1 MRKISIIAA
10 LGVLMLTQCQQGPSR
25 QELMTSNDSLQRVV
39 VQKDSAI
46 YAIMGTFSSIEDN
59 LQAIKDKENVIAMTT
74 TSNESRQTR
83 EERINED
90 IQLIYNMLQENRE
103 QVNNLQAQLKKANVK
118 NSELQQMIASLE
130 SRIQEKDAE
139 ILRLTEELQASNF
152 KIEGL
157 SALANSLQHRL
168 DSLRNEDALKNA
180 TIEGQDE
187 ALNTAYYIIGSEKEL
202 KELGVLDKRGQFA
215 IGSKKARKDFD
226 NSVFTSIDIREQ
238 TSFDLNGAKK
248 ARVVTAH
255 PLDSYTIYGQKPVD
269 SLVVNNYYKFWSSS
283 KYLVIVVNN

>member
-180 TIEGQDE
+180 TIEGQD
-187 ALNTAYYIIGSEKEL
+187 
-202 KELGVLDKRGQFA
+202 
-215 IGSKKARKDFD
+215 
-226 NSVFTSIDIREQ
+226 
-238 TSFDLNGAKK
+238 
-248 ARVVTAH
+248 
-255 PLDSYTIYGQKPVD
+255 
-269 SLVVNNYYKFWSSS
+269 
-283 KYLVIVVNN
+283 

>member
-1 MRKISIIAA
+1 MRKISFIAA
-10 LGVLMLTQCQQGPSR
+10 LGILTLTQCQQGPSR
-25 QELMTSNDSLQRVV
+25 QELMTSNDSLQRIV

-59 LQAIKDKENVIAMTT
+59 LQAIKDKENIIALTAT
-74 TSNESRQTR
+74 GAETRQTR

-90 IQLIYNMLQENRE
+90 IQLIYNMLQQNRE
-103 QVNNLQAQLKKANVK
+103 QVNNLQAKLKKANVK

-139 ILRLTEELQASNF
+139 ILQLTEELQASNL

-157 SALANSLQHRL
+157 SALAGSLQHRL
-168 DSLRNEDALKNA
+168 DSLRNEDDLKNA

-202 KELGVLDKRGQFA
+202 KELGVLDKKGNFA
-215 IGSKKARKDFD
+215 VGSKKARKDFD
-226 NSVFTSIDIREQ
+226 NSVFTRIDIREQ
-238 TSFDLNGAKK
+238 TSFNLNGAKK
-248 ARVVTAH
+248 AKVVTAH

-269 SLVVNNYYKFWSSS
+269 SLVVNNYYKFWNSS
-283 KYLVIVVNN
+283 KYLVIVVN

>member
-10 LGVLMLTQCQQGPSR
+10 LGMLMFTQCQQGPSR
-25 QELMTSNDSLQRVV
+25 QELLTSNDSLQRVV

-59 LQAIKDKENVIAMTT
+59 LQAIKDKENIIALTAT
-74 TSNESRQTR
+74 GTETRQTR
-83 EERINED
+83 EEKINED
-90 IQLIYNMLQENRE
+90 IQLIYNMLQQNRE
-103 QVNNLQAQLKKANVK
+103 QVNNLQAKLKKANVK

-139 ILRLTEELQASNF
+139 ILHLTEELQASNL

-157 SALANSLQHRL
+157 SALAGSLQHRL
-168 DSLRNEDALKNA
+168 DSLRNEDDLKNA

-202 KELGVLDKRGQFA
+202 KDLGVLDKKGNFA
-215 IGSKKARKDFD
+215 VGSKKARKDFD
-226 NSVFTSIDIREQ
+226 NSVFTRIDIREQ
-238 TSFDLNGAKK
+238 TSFNLNGAKK
-248 ARVVTAH
+248 AKVVTAH

-269 SLVVNNYYKFWSSS
+269 SLVVNNYYKFWNSS
-283 KYLVIVVNN
+283 KYLVIVVN